1 MADLE
6 GFGEKGNRISIG
18 VSHEATE
25 TGIRQQAI
33 LKPNRFKRYAQ
44 FKALFVNTG
53 FSCSKVSEVPKVK
66 VDGVRL
72 SYCVI

>member
-25 TGIRQQAI
+25 TGIRA
-33 LKPNRFKRYAQ
+33 
-44 FKALFVNTG
+44 TG
-53 FSCSKVSEVPKVK
+53 KSKTE
-66 VDGVRL
+66 
-72 SYCVI
+72 